1 MNHVSFNKALLPLA
15 GISAFVFIWQ
25 IVVWSGRWE
34 ENLLP
39 SPAGVCSALSELAD
53 DGSLWTHV
61 GISLYRF
68 ACGYLLSVA
77 VALPLGLM
85 LGWWK
90 PAQRVINPVIQLL
103 RPISPIAWFP
113 FIVLWFG
120 IGNAPAIAIISIAG
134 FFPILLAGISSVSKI
149 DPIYIKLAD
158 NFELSRFQFFY
169 KIALPLAF
177 PYITVGLH
185 IALGAAWIFLV
196 AGEMIG
202 AQSGLGYL
210 IIDARNNIRNDMVMA
225 GIVLIGSLGWML
237 DASIRVLEGY
247 ISRRWGGIS

>member
-1 MNHVSFNKALLPLA
+1 MNTSSYKKALLPLA

-25 IVVWSGRWE
+25 IVVWAGRWDQ
-34 ENLLP
+34 NLLP
-39 SPAGVCSALSELAD
+39 SPADVCRALCELAA
-53 DGSLWTHV
+53 DGSLWQHA

-68 ACGYLLSVA
+68 VCGYMLSV
-77 VALPLGLM
+77 VTALPLGLM
-85 LGWWK
+85 LGWWR
-90 PAQRVINPVIQLL
+90 PAQRFINPVIQIL

-134 FFPILLAGISSVSKI
+134 FFPIMLACISSVSKI

-196 AGEMIG
+196 AGEMVG

-225 GIVLIGSLGWML
+225 GIVLIGSLGWLL
-237 DASIRVLEGY
+237 DSAIRLLEGY
-247 ISRRWGGIS
+247 VSRRWGGIS